1 MNAAEDGNIKVI
13 KTLIKG
19 WEENLIRRMLERTDH
34 EEIFRK
40 PPKDST

>member
-19 WEENLIRRMLERTDH
+19 DRDRKNVIRMMLERTD
-34 EEIFRK
+34 
-40 PPKDST
+40 